1 MEDTIKKLFEVDPKE
16 VPSSIPLFPL
26 ENVLLLPFGKLPL
39 NIFEERYINMVLDS
53 LKSHRMIGIIQPR
66 NNNNDFFMMGCI
78 GKITSYIETPDY
90 RLVLNLEG
98 VCRFAL
104 HERNLTPKG
113 YYQAI
118 IDTTS
123 YLDDLKSLEPMIDRD
138 GLTKKYADF
147 FKMKKLQIDR
157 EVLGETSNLQL
168 LSTLAMLAPFN
179 KIDKQAI
186 LESPNLKESVNN
198 LNSIID
204 LNKFNGKI
212 LSVVFKEYRKDELK
226 FISFNAKKAR
236 GLMTQFIIKNK
247 IDSNKDIKE
256 FDYDNYNFD
265 SKLSDDSTFVFTR

>member
-16 VPSSIPLFPL
+16 VPSSIALFPL

-123 YLDDLKSLEPMIDRD
+123 YLDDLKSLEPMINRD
-138 GLTKKYADF
+138 SLIKKYADF
-147 FKMKKLQIDR
+147 FKIKK
-157 EVLGETSNLQL
+157 
-168 LSTLAMLAPFN
+168 
-179 KIDKQAI
+179 
-186 LESPNLKESVNN
+186 
-198 LNSIID
+198 
-204 LNKFNGKI
+204 
-212 LSVVFKEYRKDELK
+212 
-226 FISFNAKKAR
+226 
-236 GLMTQFIIKNK
+236 
-247 IDSNKDIKE
+247 
-256 FDYDNYNFD
+256 
-265 SKLSDDSTFVFTR
+265 TRN